1 MPVAIAI
8 LTRSPAD
15 PRLKQRLAPVLT
27 RTEAR
32 REVALAFLDDL
43 VDRVNA
49 LPNVTLKVAVTLPVE
64 GLRMTRPSIPW
75 NTLLPQRGL
84 TLGERLQHV
93 IGDLVAAGFSQVVL
107 VGNDVPDVPV
117 SCLRDAVRILQEQP
131 QAVVTGPSGDG
142 SYYLLGMSVRG
153 HRVPDLLSAVRWGT
167 PHMLEDTEAA
177 ALGQGLT
184 VHRVADWHD
193 IDTPEDLAALVERL
207 RQNPDA
213 APHTA
218 EALRRYQLMTPAS
231 DRSSP

>member
-15 PRLKQRLAPVLT
+15 PRLKQRLAPVLVEA
-27 RTEAR
+27 EAR

-43 VDRVNA
+43 VARVNA

-75 NTLLPQRGL
+75 NTLLPQRGV

-93 IGDLVAAGFSQVVL
+93 IDDLVAAGFSQVVL

-117 SCLRDAVRILQEQP
+117 SCLQEAVRILQEKP

-142 SYYLLGMSVRG
+142 SYYLLGVTARSG
-153 HRVPDLLSAVRWGT
+153 RVPDLLSQVRWGT
-167 PHMLEDTEAA
+167 PDMLNDTEAA
-177 ALGQGLT
+177 AQGQGLT
-184 VHRVADWHD
+184 VHRVADWDD

-207 RQNPDA
+207 RGNPAA

-218 EALRRYQLMTPAS
+218 DTLRRLQLL
-231 DRSSP
+231 

>member
-1 MPVAIAI
+1 VSVAVAI

-15 PRLKQRLAPVLT
+15 PRLKQRLAPVLA
-27 RTEAR
+27 EAENR

-43 VDRVNA
+43 VERVNA
-49 LPNVTLKVAVTLPVE
+49 LPDVTLKVAVTLPVE
-64 GLRMTRPSIPW
+64 GLRMTRPSIAW
-75 NTLLPQRGL
+75 NALLPQRGV

-93 IGDLVAAGFSQVVL
+93 IDDLVAAGFSQVVL

-117 SCLRDAVRILQEQP
+117 SCLQEAVRILQEQP

-142 SYYLLGMSVRG
+142 SYYLLGVTARSG
-153 HRVPDLLSAVRWGT
+153 RVPDLLSQVRWGT
-167 PHMLEDTEAA
+167 PDMLNDTEAA
-177 ALGQGLT
+177 ASGQGLT

-207 RQNPDA
+207 RGNPAA

-218 EALRRYQLMTPAS
+218 DTLRRLQLL
-231 DRSSP
+231 

>member
-15 PRLKQRLAPVLT
+15 PRLKQRLAPVLAEA
-27 RTEAR
+27 EAR

-43 VDRVNA
+43 VARVSA
-49 LPNVTLKVAVTLPVE
+49 LPDVTLKVAVTLPVE

-75 NTLLPQRGL
+75 NTLLTQRGV
-84 TLGERLQHV
+84 TLGERLRHV
-93 IGDLVAAGFSQVVL
+93 IDDLVTAGFSQVVL

-117 SCLRDAVRILQEQP
+117 SCLQEAVRILQEQP

-142 SYYLLGMSVRG
+142 GYYLLGVTARSG
-153 HRVPDLLSAVRWGT
+153 RVPDLLSQVRWGT
-167 PHMLEDTEAA
+167 PDMLNDTEAA

-207 RQNPDA
+207 RGNPAA

-218 EALRRYQLMTPAS
+218 DTLRRLQLF
-231 DRSSP
+231 

>member
-15 PRLKQRLAPVLT
+15 PRLKQRLAPVLAEA
-27 RTEAR
+27 EAR

-43 VDRVNA
+43 VARVNTI
-49 LPNVTLKVAVTLPVE
+49 PGVTLRVAVTLPVE
-64 GLRMTRPSIPW
+64 GLRMTRPSIAW
-75 NTLLPQRGL
+75 NTLLPQRGV

-93 IGDLVAAGFSQVVL
+93 IDDLVAAGFSQVVL

-117 SCLRDAVRILQEQP
+117 TCLQEAVRILQEQP

-142 SYYLLGMSVRG
+142 SYYLLGVTARSG
-153 HRVPDLLSAVRWGT
+153 RVPDLLSQVRWGT
-167 PHMLEDTEAA
+167 PDMLNDTEAA

-207 RQNPDA
+207 RANPAA

-218 EALRRYQLMTPAS
+218 DTLRRLQLL
-231 DRSSP
+231 